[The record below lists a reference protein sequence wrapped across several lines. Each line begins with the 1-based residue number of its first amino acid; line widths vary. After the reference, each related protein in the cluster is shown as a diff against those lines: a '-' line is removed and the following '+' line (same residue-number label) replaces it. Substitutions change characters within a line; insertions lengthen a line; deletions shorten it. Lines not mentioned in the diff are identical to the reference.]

1 MHELSLMEELLRI
14 AESEALARGGRVE
27 TVVLEVGRLA
37 GVEVE
42 ALRFAFEALKAGT
55 AAEGAALEI
64 EEPEGRGWCESCR
77 QVQPLEARF
86 DPCPRC
92 GAAPLALLAGRELR
106 VKALDL
112 VS

>member
-14 AESEALARGGRVE
+14 AEAEALARGGRVE
-27 TVVLEVGRLA
+27 TVVLEVGLLA

-55 AAEGAALEI
+55 AAEAAALEI
-64 EEPEGRGWCESCR
+64 EEPEGRGWCEACAR
-77 QVQPLEARF
+77 IQPLEARF
-86 DPCPRC
+86 DPCPDC
-92 GAAPLALLAGRELR
+92 GAAPLAVVGGRELR
-106 VKALDL
+106 LKALDL

>member
-14 AESEALARGGRVE
+14 AEAEALARGGRVE
-27 TVVLEVGRLA
+27 TVVLEAGRLA

-64 EEPEGRGWCESCR
+64 EEPEGRGWCEACR
-77 QVQPLEARF
+77 EVQPLETRF

-92 GAAPLALLAGRELR
+92 GAAPLALVGGRELR
-106 VKALDL
+106 LKALDL
-112 VS
+112 VT